1 MNQVLRQL
9 GGKIRHFDGAMG
21 TMLQERGLL
30 PGESPELWGL
40 AHREEIVQIHQ
51 AYLEAGADF
60 LKTNTFGANR
70 FKLEGSGHTV
80 EEVVTAGVEHALQ
93 AAGAEYGN
101 ISLLVY
107 SAGYDF
113 LAPAERTES
122 ADARYLF
129 EVNFFGAAEALR
141 AAAPFLRARRG
152 RAVFVSSMADETVIP
167 YNAFYCASKAAL
179 SMFARTADAEL
190 RSRGVRVSAI
200 LPGGTATGFTYRRK
214 VYGAEACGDAFAAV
228 RRVEAA
234 LAHEEQG
241 GMQPARVA
249 EEIVRLSERRSPPAV
264 KAAGVKNALSRTAM
278 RLVPARFA
286 DAFSRRKFA
295 GRG

>member
-1 MNQVLRQL
+1 MKGRKDEQIRKTAIVIGGSSGIGRETALR
-9 GGKIRHFDGAMG
+9 
-21 TMLQERGLL
+21 
-30 PGESPELWGL
+30 L
-40 AHREEIVQIHQ
+40 AAR
-51 AYLEAGADF
+51 
-60 LKTNTFGANR
+60 
-70 FKLEGSGHTV
+70 
-80 EEVVTAGVEHALQ
+80 
-93 AAGAEYGN
+93 GAEVFSIARTAADAERVRPITADASHEGELSKAIGN
-101 ISLLVY
+101 ICAETGGLDLLVY

>member
-1 MNQVLRQL
+1 
-9 GGKIRHFDGAMG
+9 
-21 TMLQERGLL
+21 
-30 PGESPELWGL
+30 
-40 AHREEIVQIHQ
+40 
-51 AYLEAGADF
+51 
-60 LKTNTFGANR
+60 
-70 FKLEGSGHTV
+70 
-80 EEVVTAGVEHALQ
+80 
-93 AAGAEYGN
+93 
-101 ISLLVY
+101 
-107 SAGYDF
+107 
-113 LAPAERTES
+113 
-122 ADARYLF
+122 
-129 EVNFFGAAEALR
+129 
-141 AAAPFLRARRG
+141 
-152 RAVFVSSMADETVIP
+152 MADETVIP

>member
-1 MNQVLRQL
+1 MKGRKNEQIRKTAIVIGGSSGIGRETALR
-9 GGKIRHFDGAMG
+9 
-21 TMLQERGLL
+21 
-30 PGESPELWGL
+30 L
-40 AHREEIVQIHQ
+40 AAR
-51 AYLEAGADF
+51 
-60 LKTNTFGANR
+60 
-70 FKLEGSGHTV
+70 
-80 EEVVTAGVEHALQ
+80 
-93 AAGAEYGN
+93 GAEVFSIARTASDAERVRPITADASREGELSKAIGN
-101 ISLLVY
+101 ICAETGGLDLLVY

-167 YNAFYCASKAAL
+167 YNAFYCAAQAAL
-179 SMFARTADAEL
+179 CIAGRAADAEL

-264 KAAGVKNALSRTAM
+264 KAAGGKNVLSRTAM